1 MIDHFCSSPAVF
13 DLLRSGPLGPH
24 IDGFAELLFQ
34 QGYSREAGAQKLRLV
49 SRLSRWLA
57 RREIGVQLMDEQRIT
72 EFIRARGKRLGRRPG
87 TRPTFGALLQYL
99 RQAHIIAEPR
109 TPPALSPLDRIEQD
123 YAQFLRQ
130 DRALT
135 PATLHNYLPAARRFL
150 IGRFGTGKIC
160 LRKLGPQDLT
170 DFILHDLSTFSP
182 RRVQLMTSALRSFL
196 GFLYQRGDLATNL
209 AVSVPTVANWNRAPV
224 PRFLESAEV
233 EKLLSVC
240 DRTCPVG
247 KRNRAILL
255 LLARL
260 GLRAGEVVQITLED
274 IDWEAGE
281 LLVRGKGARQERLP
295 LLREVGQA
303 LADYLR
309 QRPARLACRR
319 VFLRMVAPYR
329 GLSGSGTVSSIVRR
343 SLARAQLH
351 PNHRGAHLL
360 RHSLA
365 TQMLRRGASLTQIGQ
380 VLRHQRAQTTEIYA
394 KVDVAALQA
403 LAQPWP
409 GGVQ

>member
-1 MIDHFCSSPAVF
+1 MIDHFFSEPAVF
-13 DLLRSGPLGPH
+13 DCLRSGPLGPH

-49 SRLSRWLA
+49 SRLGRWLA
-57 RREIGVQLMDEQRIT
+57 RRKIGVQLLDEQRIK
-72 EFIRARGKRLGRRPG
+72 EFVRDQEKQLGRRPG
-87 TRPTFGALLQYL
+87 TRPTFTALLQYL

-109 TPPALSPLDRIEQD
+109 IPLVLSPMDRIEQD

-130 DRALT
+130 DRALA

-150 IGRFGTGKIC
+150 VSRFGTGKIF
-160 LRKLGPQDLT
+160 LRKLGPQDIT
-170 DFILHDLSTFSP
+170 SFILHDLSTFSP
-182 RRVQLMTSALRSFL
+182 KRVQLMTSALRSFM

-209 AVSVPTVANWNRAPV
+209 AVSVPTVASWDLAPL
-224 PRFLESAEV
+224 PRFLEPAEV

-240 DRTCPVG
+240 DLPSPVG

-260 GLRAGEVVQITLED
+260 GLRAGEVVQLTLED

-281 LLVRGKGARQERLP
+281 LLVRGKSAREERLP

-303 LADYLR
+303 LSDYLR
-309 QRPARLACRR
+309 CRPTCTACRR

-329 GLSGSGTVSSIVRR
+329 GLSGSGTVSSIVQR
-343 SLARAQLH
+343 SLARADLH
-351 PNHRGAHLL
+351 PSHRGAHLL

-365 TQMLRRGASLTQIGQ
+365 TQMLRCGASLTQIGQ

-394 KVDVAALQA
+394 KVDLVALQA

-409 GGVQ
+409 GGIQ